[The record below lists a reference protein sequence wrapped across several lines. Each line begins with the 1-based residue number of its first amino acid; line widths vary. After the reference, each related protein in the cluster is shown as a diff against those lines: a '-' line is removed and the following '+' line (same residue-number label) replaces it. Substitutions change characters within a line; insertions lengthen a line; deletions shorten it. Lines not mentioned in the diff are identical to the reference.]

1 MKDSYKYFSKF
12 YDGLIEPLNSGLRS
26 IGMKMLPPKS
36 GMKVLDIGCGTGAHL
51 VHYQKV
57 MCQVFGVDTSPA
69 MLKRARL
76 KLGERADIRQ
86 VDARSLPFS
95 DDHFDII
102 LFSTVLHE
110 MAPDLRI
117 KVLTEAYRVL
127 KRSGRIL
134 IIDFHPGPLKPIKGR
149 FYKTII
155 NIFEFA
161 AGREH
166 YKNSRQY
173 LASGGIPALIDE
185 CQLGIE
191 KYKIVSGGNFGIFV
205 IK

>member
-12 YDGLIEPLNSGLRS
+12 YDSLIEPLNSGLRS

-36 GMKVLDIGCGTGAHL
+36 GMKVLDIGCGTGAQL
-51 VHYQKV
+51 VQYQKV
-57 MCQVFGVDTSPA
+57 MCQVFGVDTSPS

-86 VDARSLPFS
+86 VDARALPYP
-95 DDHFDII
+95 DNHFDII
-102 LFSTVLHE
+102 LLTTVLHE
-110 MAPDLRI
+110 MAPELRV
-117 KVLTEAYRVL
+117 KVLMQARRVL
-127 KRSGRIL
+127 KESGRIL
-134 IIDFHPGPLKPIKGR
+134 VIDFHPGPLKAIKGR
-149 FYKTII
+149 FYKIII
-155 NIFEFA
+155 NIAEFA

-166 YKNSRQY
+166 FKNSRQY

-185 CQLGIE
+185 CKLTIE
-191 KYKIVSGGNFGIFV
+191 DYKIVSGGNFGIFI